1 MKKAKATLFSGIL
14 ILCIL
19 SFFWGNC
26 TTKESSGQW
35 PRRVLITNDDGIDT
49 VQIGELARA
58 FAKVAQTYVIAPH
71 KNRSGS
77 SHYISSNQ
85 TRSLVVEKRD
95 LGEGIMAYAVKGYPA
110 DCVLLAL
117 SGIMKDNPPDLVIS
131 GVNTGPNIG
140 DSWMWSGTIGAA
152 RVASFAGFP
161 AIAVSG
167 LFELIPEAV
176 ASVTRW
182 VVRLAQSPV
191 VRSLEKGQF
200 LAVSFP
206 IRHPAKI
213 KGVRLAQIAE
223 TGATKYFFEKS
234 DKPSKEGR
242 EVWKLKRSTRR
253 GYSPPSYTD
262 VALYMEGYI
271 VITPMR
277 ADEQDMVLFKH
288 LEDNLKKLPEWPPKK

>member
-1 MKKAKATLFSGIL
+1 
-14 ILCIL
+14 
-19 SFFWGNC
+19 
-26 TTKESSGQW
+26 
-35 PRRVLITNDDGIDT
+35 
-49 VQIGELARA
+49 
-58 FAKVAQTYVIAPH
+58 
-71 KNRSGS
+71 
-77 SHYISSNQ
+77 
-85 TRSLVVEKRD
+85 
-95 LGEGIMAYAVKGYPA
+95 MAYAVNGYPA

-140 DSWMWSGTIGAA
+140 DSWISSGTIGAA
-152 RVASFAGFP
+152 RVASFGGFP

-167 LFELIPEAV
+167 LDEKIPEAV
-176 ASVTRW
+176 VSVTRW
-182 VVRLAQSPV
+182 VVRLAQSHV

-206 IRHPAKI
+206 RKHPAEI

-223 TGATKYFFEKS
+223 TGAIKYFFEKS
-234 DKPSKEGR
+234 DKPSKEGQ
-242 EVWKLKRSTRR
+242 ELWKLKGTVRP

-262 VALYMEGYI
+262 VALYKEGYI

-288 LEDNLKKLPEWPPKK
+288 LEDNLKKLPEWPSKK